1 MFVKLRVLHGTL
13 KRQDGDNSV
22 MEVAIRTP
30 RFVIGSA
37 EDCQMRCPSR
47 SISPHHCE
55 LLTRSEGVFLRD
67 LHSEAGTFLNGE
79 QLSEEQRVQS
89 GDHLRVG
96 RLEFEVVIQR
106 GAAAT
111 TPPPTKNDPV
121 ADYISE
127 LLVEADQEE
136 RATRIADPRLRQF
149 QLPTQEEAAEVPA
162 EPEDRITAMRKKV
175 PQKKPPG
182 KLPPPPSVTSES
194 SVEAAE
200 ESLKKIFAKPKK
212 NK

>member
-13 KRQDGDNSV
+13 KRQDGANSV

-30 RFVIGSA
+30 RFIIGSA
-37 EDCQMRCPSR
+37 EDCHMRCPSR

-55 LLTRSEGVFLRD
+55 VLVRGDSVYLQD
-67 LHSEAGTFLNGE
+67 LQSEAGTYLNGE
-79 QLSEEQRVQS
+79 QVTEESSLQS

-96 RLEFEVVIQR
+96 RLEFEVVIKQTK
-106 GAAAT
+106 GAMA
-111 TPPPTKNDPV
+111 PSKNDPV
-121 ADYISE
+121 ADYVSE

-149 QLPTQEEAAEVPA
+149 QLPTPDDTAAAPA

-212 NK
+212 TK